1 MRIGIDIGGTFTDLV
16 LIDDAAGAVLVG
28 KTLTTPADPAEGFLQ
43 VLADALAR
51 AGRSL
56 AQVRTIVHGTT
67 LVTNALIERKGPRTA
82 LLATR
87 GHRDLIEIGREQRFD
102 LYDLQLQRPTPLAPR
117 WLRFDVPERILAD
130 GVVRDPLDVASVE
143 SLAVEL
149 AANGVSAV
157 AICFLNSYL
166 NPIHEQQAAAAI
178 RLAAPGLRV
187 TLSAEVA
194 PEIREYERASTALAN
209 AYVQARLED
218 YLEALTTRLAAG
230 GFAGSFLLMQ
240 SAGGLAAP
248 ETAARFPVRLLES
261 GPAGGVLA
269 AARIAEQA
277 GFGDVLAFDMGGTT
291 AKLSVIEGGAPL
303 VTRDFEADRVYR
315 FKRGSGLPIRV
326 PTIDLIEIG
335 AGGGSIARIDAL
347 GLLKVGPESS
357 GADPGP
363 ACYGRGGTAPTV
375 TDADLVL
382 GYLDPSF
389 FLGGA
394 LQLDVGAARTALA
407 TLAGPLGQTVEQVAW
422 GIHQVVN
429 QSMANAARRHVL
441 ERGQDPRRLPLVAF
455 GGAGPGHATR
465 VAQALGAPGVLVP
478 PAAGALSAL
487 GFLVAP
493 PSFESVRSYPGEL
506 ARLEWDAVERL
517 LAEMAE
523 AGAAQLLAAGVEPAR
538 ITHQRFAELRYV
550 GQGYE
555 ISVPIPPTGAA
566 QEMAAEPLRQL
577 STAFAQA
584 YQRKYQRPGPPVA
597 VEAVSWRVV
606 STGAA
611 QQLALPRLLGGD
623 PTSAHKGHRPV
634 YFPEHGGFVS
644 APIYDRQ
651 RLGPGARLRGPAL
664 IEEREATIVVRP
676 GQSARVD
683 RAGCILLEDE
693 IRAGA

>member
-16 LIDDAAGAVLVG
+16 LIDDATGAVLVG
-28 KTLTTPADPAEGFLQ
+28 KALTTPADPARGFLQ
-43 VLADALAR
+43 VLHEALAR
-51 AGRSL
+51 AGRPL
-56 AQVRTIVHGTT
+56 TQARTLVHGTT
-67 LVTNALIERKGPRTA
+67 LVTNALIERSGARTA
-82 LLATR
+82 LLATQ
-87 GHRDLIEIGREQRFD
+87 GHRDMVEIGREQRFD
-102 LYDLQLQRPTPLAPR
+102 LYDLTLQRPAPLAPR

-130 GVVRDPLDVASVE
+130 GSVRDPLDVAFVE
-143 SLAVEL
+143 ALAIEL
-149 AANGVSAV
+149 AANDVSAV

-166 NPIHEQQAAAAI
+166 NPLHEQAAAAAI
-178 RLAAPGLRV
+178 RRAAPGLRI

-194 PEIREYERASTALAN
+194 PEIREYERATTGLAN

-218 YLEALTTRLAAG
+218 YLRSLMAELERAG
-230 GFAGSFLLMQ
+230 FRGSFLLMQ

-277 GFGDVLAFDMGGTT
+277 GFSDVLAFDMGGTT
-291 AKLSVIEGGAPL
+291 AKLSVIEGGVPL
-303 VTRDFEADRVYR
+303 VARDFEADRVHR

-335 AGGGSIARIDAL
+335 AGGGSIARLDTL

-382 GYLDPSF
+382 GYLDPDF

-394 LQLDVGAARTALA
+394 LALDVAAARAALA
-407 TLAGPLGQTVEQVAW
+407 TLGAQLGQTVEQVAW

-441 ERGQDPRRLPLVAF
+441 ERGQDPRRLPVLAF

-465 VAQALGAPGVLVP
+465 VAQALGAPGVIVP

-493 PSFESVRSYPGEL
+493 PSFEGVRSFPGEL

-517 LAEMAE
+517 LQELADV
-523 AGAAQLLAAGVEPAR
+523 GDAQLKAAGVEPER
-538 ITHQRFAELRYV
+538 ITHTRFAELRYL

-555 ISVPIPPTGAA
+555 ISVPVPAA
-566 QEMAAEPLRQL
+566 GSTQPLAQL
-577 STAFAQA
+577 QTAFAAA
-584 YQRKYQRPGPPVA
+584 YQRLYQRPGPPVPI
-597 VEAVSWRVV
+597 EAVSWRVV
-606 STGAA
+606 SSGASP
-611 QQLALPRLLGGD
+611 QLALPRLAGGD
-623 PTSAHKGHRPV
+623 PESARKGERAA
-634 YFPEHGGFVS
+634 YFPESGGYQAVS
-644 APIYDRQ
+644 VYDRQ
-651 RLGPGARLRGPAL
+651 RLGVGTRVSGPAL
-664 IEEREATIVVRP
+664 IEERESTIVVRP
-676 GQSARVD
+676 GQLARVD
-683 RAGCILLEDE
+683 RLGCVILDEDP
-693 IRAGA
+693 AMTGDPA

>member
-16 LIDDAAGAVLVG
+16 LIDDATGAVLVG
-28 KTLTTPADPAEGFLQ
+28 KSLTTPADPAEGFLQ
-43 VLADALAR
+43 VLSEALAR
-51 AGRSL
+51 AGRPL
-56 AQVRTIVHGTT
+56 TQARTIVHGTT
-67 LVTNALIERKGPRTA
+67 LVTNALIERSGARTA

-87 GHRDLIEIGREQRFD
+87 GHRDLVEIGREQRFD
-102 LYDLQLQRPTPLAPR
+102 LYDLNLHRPTPLAPR

-130 GVVRDPLDVASVE
+130 GAVREPLDVPFVE
-143 SLAVEL
+143 GL
-149 AANGVSAV
+149 AAELVAHGVSAV
-157 AICFLNSYL
+157 AVCFLNSYL

-178 RLAAPGLRV
+178 RRAAPGLRV
-187 TLSAEVA
+187 TLSFEVA
-194 PEIREYERASTALAN
+194 PEIREYERATTALAN

-218 YLEALTTRLAAG
+218 YLRALEAELETAG
-230 GFAGSFLLMQ
+230 FRGSFLMMQ

-277 GFGDVLAFDMGGTT
+277 GFSDVLAFDMGGTT
-291 AKLSVIEGGAPL
+291 AKLSVIEDGAPL
-303 VTRDFEADRVYR
+303 VARDFEADRAYR

-335 AGGGSIARIDAL
+335 AGGGSIARLDSL

-363 ACYGRGGTAPTV
+363 ACYGRGGIAPTV

-382 GYLDPSF
+382 GYLDPAF

-394 LQLDVGAARTALA
+394 LALDVEAARAALER
-407 TLAGPLGQTVEQVAW
+407 LAAPLGQTIEQTAW

-441 ERGQDPRRLPLVAF
+441 ERGQDPRRLPVLAF
-455 GGAGPGHATR
+455 GGAGPSHAAR
-465 VAQALGAPGVLVP
+465 VAQALGAPGVIVP

-487 GFLVAP
+487 GFLLAP

-517 LAEMAE
+517 LAEMAD
-523 AGAAQLLAAGVEPAR
+523 AGAAQLRAAGVEPER
-538 ITHQRFAELRYV
+538 IQHARFAELRYL

-555 ISVPIPPTGAA
+555 ISVPVPSPGSVHPVAQLQTGFAA
-566 QEMAAEPLRQL
+566 
-577 STAFAQA
+577 A
-584 YQRKYQRPGPPVA
+584 YQKLYQRSGPPVPI
-597 VEAVSWRVV
+597 EAVSWRVV
-606 STGAA
+606 SSSAPP
-611 QQLALPRLLGGD
+611 QLALPRLAGGA
-623 PTSAHKGHRPV
+623 PQAALKGERRA
-634 YFPEHGGFVS
+634 YFPDRGGYVATPVF
-644 APIYDRQ
+644 DRQ
-651 RLGPGARLRGPAL
+651 RLGVGARVTGPAL
-664 IEEREATIVVRP
+664 IEERESTIVACP
-676 GQSARVD
+676 GQVARVD
-683 RAGCILLEDE
+683 RLGCVILETE
-693 IRAGA
+693 PGA

>member
-16 LIDDAAGAVLVG
+16 LIDSATGAVLVG
-28 KTLTTPADPAEGFLQ
+28 KTLTTPADPAQGFLQ
-43 VLADALAR
+43 VLGEALAR
-51 AGRSL
+51 ADRPL
-56 AQVRTIVHGTT
+56 AQARTIVHGTT
-67 LVTNALIERKGPRTA
+67 LVTNALIERSGARTA
-82 LLATR
+82 LLATH
-87 GHRDLIEIGREQRFD
+87 GHRDMVEIGREQRFD
-102 LYDLQLQRPTPLAPR
+102 LYDLNLQRPAPLAPR
-117 WLRFDVPERILAD
+117 WLRFDVPERVLAD
-130 GVVRDPLDVASVE
+130 GSVREPLDTAFVE
-143 SLAVEL
+143 RLAAEL

-157 AICFLNSYL
+157 AVCFLNSYL
-166 NPIHEQQAAAAI
+166 NPIHERQAGDAI
-178 RLAAPGLRV
+178 RRAAPGLRV

-194 PEIREYERASTALAN
+194 PEIREYERATTALAN

-218 YLEALTTRLAAG
+218 YLRALESALRADG
-230 GFAGSFLLMQ
+230 YNGSFLMMQ
-240 SAGGLAAP
+240 SSGGLAAL

-277 GFGDVLAFDMGGTT
+277 GFSDVLAFDMGGTT

-303 VTRDFEADRVYR
+303 VARDFEADRVYR

-335 AGGGSIARIDAL
+335 AGGGSIARLDGL

-363 ACYGRGGTAPTV
+363 ACYGRGGAAPTV

-382 GYLDPSF
+382 GYLDPAF

-394 LQLDVGAARTALA
+394 LTLDVAAARAALA

-441 ERGQDPRRLPLVAF
+441 ERGQDPRRLPVLAF

-465 VAQALGAPGVLVP
+465 VAQALGAPGVIVP

-487 GFLVAP
+487 GFLAAP
-493 PSFESVRSYPGEL
+493 PAFESVRSFPGEL

-517 LAEMAE
+517 LDEMAA
-523 AGAAQLLAAGVEPAR
+523 AGAAQLRAAGVEPER
-538 ITHQRFAELRYV
+538 ITHARFAELRYL

-555 ISVPIPPTGAA
+555 ISVPVPPTGSGD
-566 QEMAAEPLRQL
+566 PIGQL
-577 STAFAQA
+577 SAGFAAA
-584 YQRKYQRPGPPVA
+584 YERLYKRQGPPVP
-597 VEAVSWRVV
+597 VEAVSWRVA
-606 STGAA
+606 SSGASPV
-611 QQLALPRLLGGD
+611 LVLPRLAGGE
-623 PTSAHKGHRPV
+623 PPAALKGERSA
-634 YFPEHGGFVS
+634 YFPERGGFV
-644 APIYDRQ
+644 ATPVYDRQ
-651 RLGPGARLRGPAL
+651 RLGVGARVLGPAL
-664 IEEREATIVVRP
+664 IEERESTLVVRP

-683 RAGCILLEDE
+683 RLGCVVLEDE
-693 IRAGA
+693 GKPTKDE